1 MSQNE
6 TMVDVLHELEPGR
19 LPELLTLFHSAWWM
33 SDRTL
38 PDTER
43 ILRESDI
50 VVAVIDPP
58 SDRLTG
64 FARVLTDYTHIAL
77 ILDVVVAPEYRTSGH
92 GTTLMNTIVN
102 HPRLQTVRSLEL
114 VCQPDLIPFYSRWG
128 FTTEV
133 AQSLLMRRTN
143 DPRLSA
149 RPVHA

>member
-1 MSQNE
+1 
-6 TMVDVLHELEPGR
+6 MVDVLHKVEPDR

-38 PDTER
+38 PDTEC

-50 VVAVIDPP
+50 VFALADP
-58 SDRLTG
+58 RLTG

-77 ILDVVVAPEYRTSGH
+77 ILDVVVSPHHRTAGH
-92 GTTLMNTIVN
+92 GTTLMNAIVN

-114 VCQPDLIPFYSRWG
+114 VCQPDLIPFYRRWG

-133 AQSLLMRRTN
+133 GQSLLMRRTN
-143 DPRLSA
+143 DPRLTS
-149 RPVHA
+149 